1 MARGHSADP
10 DRDGRRGLD
19 DDHVRRSRQ
28 GQGGAETR
36 SANDPGCQGE
46 GRRDRGADEAHA
58 GGRERDQGDAEGH
71 ESEARRTPEAAMTL
85 REQLERDEGRR
96 HTAYTDTAGHLTL
109 GGGHNLNTPLSDAA
123 IDQILDDDIR
133 GAMAECALIPFWMNL
148 SEVRQAVLVNLA
160 FNMGF
165 QGLMTFRRMLAAM
178 DAENWN
184 QAAQE
189 LLDSRYAKQVGARAD
204 RLALQ
209 LSTDQWV

>member
-1 MARGHSADP
+1 
-10 DRDGRRGLD
+10 
-19 DDHVRRSRQ
+19 
-28 GQGGAETR
+28 
-36 SANDPGCQGE
+36 
-46 GRRDRGADEAHA
+46 
-58 GGRERDQGDAEGH
+58 
-71 ESEARRTPEAAMTL
+71 MTL

-96 HTAYTDTAGHLTL
+96 HTAYADTAGHLTI
-109 GGGHNLNTPLSDAA
+109 GVGHNLRTPLSDAA

-148 SEVRQAVLVNLA
+148 SEVRQAVLVNLT

-165 QGLMTFRRMLAAM
+165 QGLMTFRRMLTAM
-178 DAENWN
+178 DAEDWN

-189 LLDSRYAKQVGARAD
+189 LLDSKYATQVGVRAD

>member
-1 MARGHSADP
+1 
-10 DRDGRRGLD
+10 
-19 DDHVRRSRQ
+19 
-28 GQGGAETR
+28 
-36 SANDPGCQGE
+36 
-46 GRRDRGADEAHA
+46 
-58 GGRERDQGDAEGH
+58 
-71 ESEARRTPEAAMTL
+71 MTL
-85 REQLERDEGRR
+85 REQIERDEGRR
-96 HTAYTDTAGHLTL
+96 HTAYTDTAGHLTI
-109 GGGHNLNTPLSDAA
+109 GVGHNLSTPLSDAA

-133 GAMAECALIPFWMNL
+133 VAMAECALIPFWMNL

>member
-1 MARGHSADP
+1 
-10 DRDGRRGLD
+10 
-19 DDHVRRSRQ
+19 
-28 GQGGAETR
+28 
-36 SANDPGCQGE
+36 
-46 GRRDRGADEAHA
+46 
-58 GGRERDQGDAEGH
+58 
-71 ESEARRTPEAAMTL
+71 MTL

-96 HTAYTDTAGHLTL
+96 HMAYADTAGHLTI
-109 GGGHNLNTPLSDAA
+109 GVGHNLSTPLSDAA

-189 LLDSRYAKQVGARAD
+189 LLDSRFAKQVGARAD

>member
-1 MARGHSADP
+1 
-10 DRDGRRGLD
+10 
-19 DDHVRRSRQ
+19 
-28 GQGGAETR
+28 
-36 SANDPGCQGE
+36 
-46 GRRDRGADEAHA
+46 
-58 GGRERDQGDAEGH
+58 
-71 ESEARRTPEAAMTL
+71 MTL

-96 HTAYTDTAGHLTL
+96 HTEYTDTAGQLTICV
-109 GGGHNLNTPLSDAA
+109 GDNLRTPLSDAA
-123 IDQILDDDIR
+123 IDQILDDDLR

-165 QGLMTFRRMLAAM
+165 QGLMTFRRMLTAM
-178 DAENWN
+178 DAEDWN

-189 LLDSRYAKQVGARAD
+189 LLDSKYAAQVGARAD

>member
-1 MARGHSADP
+1 
-10 DRDGRRGLD
+10 
-19 DDHVRRSRQ
+19 
-28 GQGGAETR
+28 
-36 SANDPGCQGE
+36 
-46 GRRDRGADEAHA
+46 
-58 GGRERDQGDAEGH
+58 
-71 ESEARRTPEAAMTL
+71 MTL

-109 GGGHNLNTPLSDAA
+109 GVGHNLNTPLSDAA

-189 LLDSRYAKQVGARAD
+189 LLDSKYAKQVGARAD